1 MKAAAE
7 HFEKDVRLVS
17 FEGDRDRL
25 IFRSRWALISADRT
39 FFSKPQLKDAV
50 PIVARKNFQPWK
62 DDYSSIFSILM

>member
-25 IFRSRWALISADRT
+25 IFRSLGADQRGSYLFQQASA
-39 FFSKPQLKDAV
+39 QDAV